1 MTKPGKSLGKLT
13 PDQLKRLL
21 ALQDAVH
28 RMADGLP
35 AIVESPRIKRLL
47 ARPGVLFQW
56 SWAYEASYA
65 EMLAMGLTV
74 IGQAGIVS
82 TAASSDDPQE
92 SVISQ
97 AEEYDPAPHRPKA
110 SQLLQGISFMVAN
123 YHSLRAIE
131 LYAVS
136 LNSMFADGRDGDDDA
151 FVKAV
156 KVDSTCMSAPSL
168 AKRLAIASMRG
179 ERKFIRRV
187 HKAALEGPNKNL
199 LVYRKLRYSAAV
211 LQESGAFRAGNR
223 EHIFEVLAGELGLYE
238 SSRGDPYK
246 SLFRTMDLW
255 LKSATT

>member
-1 MTKPGKSLGKLT
+1 MQVSSKSLGRLN
-13 PDQLKRLL
+13 PDQLKRVL
-21 ALQDAVH
+21 ALY
-28 RMADGLP
+28 DGLHGMARELP
-35 AIVESPRIKRLL
+35 SIVEAPRVKRLL
-47 ARPGVLFQW
+47 ARPGVFFQW

-65 EMLAMGLTV
+65 EMLAMCLTA
-74 IGQAGIVS
+74 IGQSTMIA

-92 SVISQ
+92 SVISH
-97 AEEYDPAPHRPKA
+97 AEAYDPAPHRPKA
-110 SQLLQGISFMVAN
+110 SQLLQGLSFMVAN

-136 LNSMFADGRDGDDDA
+136 LNRMFADGRDGDDDA

-168 AKRLAIASMRG
+168 AKRLAIASIRG